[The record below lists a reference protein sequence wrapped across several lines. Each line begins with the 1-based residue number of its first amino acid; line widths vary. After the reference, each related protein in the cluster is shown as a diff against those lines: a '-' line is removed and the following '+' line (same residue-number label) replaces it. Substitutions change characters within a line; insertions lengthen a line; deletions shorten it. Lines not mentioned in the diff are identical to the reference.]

1 MMKNKL
7 ILFVSSNLF
16 IGAAFHMMYLKVN
29 QNAYISIILGTLLG
43 ILNIYIFNKL
53 KNKNNNN
60 IFFKV
65 LFILFNLYIILLTLT
80 IIPLFVNYFYLVESP
95 KWLILTPFLGVSM
108 YIAYKGKNT
117 LCKLSNLVFIINIFL
132 ILTTFLLLTGNFKL
146 ENILPILDTSSMNIF
161 KTSIIYSSF
170 SSIPIITTINYGNDS
185 SSNYKLYILS
195 SFILLIIS
203 LATTLSLGP
212 DLITTYSFPSYMV
225 LKKINI
231 LDFIENIEN
240 FLAYIWYFNFI
251 ITLAVSSLN
260 IKESVNN
267 NKFIYYIIILFI
279 YYLSINIFGE
289 HYSYTKYIFDIFP
302 VVSYSFLGIIV
313 IYILFNRKTNNQ

>member
-1 MMKNKL
+1 MKNKL

-170 SSIPIITTINYGNDS
+170 SSIPIIT
-185 SSNYKLYILS
+185 KLTQTESLS
-195 SFILLIIS
+195 PAALRMLNQ
-203 LATTLSLGP
+203 TTFAS
-212 DLITTYSFPSYMV
+212 DLY
-225 LKKINI
+225 
-231 LDFIENIEN
+231 
-240 FLAYIWYFNFI
+240 
-251 ITLAVSSLN
+251 
-260 IKESVNN
+260 ESVITD
-267 NKFIYYIIILFI
+267 KFGGFFI
-279 YYLSINIFGE
+279 NE
-289 HYSYTKYIFDIFP
+289 HQKQLIRI
-302 VVSYSFLGIIV
+302 
-313 IYILFNRKTNNQ
+313 